1 MFEAALGL
9 EVWSLGFGLGNQ
21 SSSCCPANVA
31 GLSQV
36 WRARR
41 HSQIQTN
48 AASDHL
54 HELERGAAQTAKS
67 RGLQHARASSALGMQ
82 APQGIGFG
90 TKGLGKQLA
99 SFESGSKAVAPPMCW
114 MMQRG
119 GDHGHI
125 AAVASL
131 TEGFARQ
138 EALIHE
144 PVNRFAIIAQ
154 GLGEAV
160 VRRFAP

>member
-1 MFEAALGL
+1 
-9 EVWSLGFGLGNQ
+9 
-21 SSSCCPANVA
+21 
-31 GLSQV
+31 
-36 WRARR
+36 
-41 HSQIQTN
+41 
-48 AASDHL
+48 
-54 HELERGAAQTAKS
+54 
-67 RGLQHARASSALGMQ
+67 MQ
-82 APQGIGFG
+82 ALQGIGFG

-144 PVNRFAIIAQ
+144 PVNRFAIVAQ

-160 VRRFAP
+160 VRRFAPRSGDVRV